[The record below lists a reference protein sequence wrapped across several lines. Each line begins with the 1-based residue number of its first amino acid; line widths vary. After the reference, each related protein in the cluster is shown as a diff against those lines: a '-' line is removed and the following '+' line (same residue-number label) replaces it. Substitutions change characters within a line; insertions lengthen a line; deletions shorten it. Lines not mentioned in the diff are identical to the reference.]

1 MSEVFSRS
9 RIAASARQ
17 AVVAHHEGRKVSN
30 PHIDGSAEAAEWDIA
45 FERYET
51 ELLAE
56 QHQCEASA

>member
-1 MSEVFSRS
+1 MANAISRA

-17 AVVAHHEGRKVSN
+17 AVIESHQGNKVSN
-30 PHIDGSAEAAEWDIA
+30 PYMEGSQDAADWDIA